1 MGSDE
6 GGPQSLENVFNNAL
20 ALTLEDVAHI
30 ARHILVH
37 LLARQEGLLR
47 YLHMEICFNKYYP
60 LSSVHI
66 ASRFLT
72 ISQYLLSRSQS
83 QCV

>member
-1 MGSDE
+1 MGSNE

-37 LLARQEGLLR
+37 LLARQEGMFKVFA
-47 YLHMEICFNKYYP
+47 YEYF
-60 LSSVHI
+60 
-66 ASRFLT
+66 FE
-72 ISQYLLSRSQS
+72 
-83 QCV
+83 